1 MKIDELA
8 PQEAVSQELGRRLE
22 QTRKQRSLSQM
33 ALARQAGIG
42 VATLRRIED
51 GQDAQMG
58 SWIKLMRALNQLPAI
73 DALLPEDIRSPMA
86 EVMAEKGR
94 KRPGKQ
100 SKQAWGDEQV

>member
-22 QTRKQRSLSQM
+22 LTRKQRSLSQM
-33 ALARQAGIG
+33 ALAKQAGIG

-100 SKQAWGDEQV
+100 GKQAWGDEQV